1 MTVAFTG
8 AFCAVSFGRC
18 FTLLELFPSGFSFVV
33 FPVSGSG
40 FSHVYSTCVF
50 PLWFFHSDQP
60 PRVCSVLSSCH
71 NPTDLRMGPAVGLC
85 DVCCQ
90 LVTRFPPW
98 VLLAMISL
106 VRLFMIVRCGLVFA
120 LAVSVF
126 NGAVPSYCLLFDSNL
141 FGKKTAGGA
150 VPCPQAVRDLFTTSP
165 V

>member
-50 PLWFFHSDQP
+50 PLWFFRSDQP
-60 PRVCSVLSSCH
+60 PRVCSVLSGCH
-71 NPTDLRMGPAVGLC
+71 NPTDLRMGPAMGLC
-85 DVCCQ
+85 DICCQ
-90 LVTRFPPW
+90 LVSRFPPW
-98 VLLAMISL
+98 VVLAMISL

-126 NGAVPSYCLLFDSNL
+126 NGVVPSYCLLFDSNL
-141 FGKKTAGGA
+141 FREKNCRRCCALPSSRKG
-150 VPCPQAVRDLFTTSP
+150 LFTTSP